1 MLSMLLLA
9 FILVYT
15 NCWRKE
21 IQEFKVEQEEKE
33 IKKIRKNINIDI
45 Q

>member
-1 MLSMLLLA
+1 MLLMLLLA
-9 FILVYT
+9 FILIYVNY
-15 NCWRKE
+15 WKKE
-21 IQEFKVEQEEKE
+21 VQEFKVEQEEKE